1 MQTFILLIQIQNEKY
16 TCIILN
22 DLQTKIKSEK
32 SKPPVTATNINNPL
46 PVLMFLYTSKQ
57 SFDRYIGITLSFIF
71 LVSPTPKPMNQYWWT
86 GTLTSN
92 CTWIPLLVCKISYV
106 LYHSTV
112 VKKLMKQ
119 GAQWCR
125 VLLGLPCIICFAYI
139 NDIFVVFFLRWDSG
153 ESC

>member
-57 SFDRYIGITLSFIF
+57 SFDRYIGITLSS
-71 LVSPTPKPMNQYWWT
+71 VH
-86 GTLTSN
+86 
-92 CTWIPLLVCKISYV
+92 ISCEPN
-106 LYHSTV
+106 S
-112 VKKLMKQ
+112 
-119 GAQWCR
+119 
-125 VLLGLPCIICFAYI
+125 
-139 NDIFVVFFLRWDSG
+139 
-153 ESC
+153 